1 MSYSSYS
8 SGTGSSRQR
17 TIVFCCS
24 VIAHIGL
31 LFVPMLLLFLDGC
44 MLPREEEEFNINI
57 VETPATAEE
66 IAPIVQQPP
75 PSEVE
80 QPEESNPEPVPEPE
94 ITPPPVP
101 ELPQPIPAVAQPEFD
116 LPQPVPEE
124 EKPKKTVAQPK
135 FKMPTVPK
143 TKPKPK
149 PQPKQDRKLVNTKN
163 TKPKSTKSKSDPR
176 IPIGKTATGQIY
188 GKNSNTPQGGKLS
201 ESAYERSI
209 STFLKMKWREY
220 TPTQAHIGD
229 AKPETLTRLTI
240 SPEGKLISAK
250 ITKSSGVA
258 AMDQAVIRM
267 LNDLAKMQLPK
278 PLDGKNWSN
287 EFNFQIEKEQK

>member
-101 ELPQPIPAVAQPEFD
+101 EPPQPIPAVAQPEFE

-143 TKPKPK
+143 PKPKPK

-188 GKNSNTPQGGKLS
+188 GKNSNTPQGGKLDQN
-201 ESAYERSI
+201 AYNRKLAS
-209 STFLKMKWREY
+209 FLKMKWNDY

-229 AKPETLTRLTI
+229 AKPETTVALSI
-240 SPEGKLISAK
+240 SPDGKILSAK
-250 ITKSSGVA
+250 ISKPSGVA

-267 LNDLAKMQLPK
+267 LNDLAKSTLPR
-278 PLDGKNWSN
+278 PDDGKTWSDTI
-287 EFNFQIEKEQK
+287 NFTIER